1 MPLRV
6 SVDYMT
12 DSGARSLAAA
22 VCLQA
27 IKDYDRLCD
36 MLARGKIRE
45 DDRGNLVPGPTFHR
59 SHYIGKKRYGKT
71 LSNYSFA
78 EIERFFLTNSELW
91 TDTPSEISVNFLLK
105 RKRDAMRRA
114 RRK

>member
-1 MPLRV
+1 MPLRW

-59 SHYIGKKRYGKT
+59 SHYIGKKRYGET
-71 LSNYSFA
+71 LPNYSFA
-78 EIERFFLTNSELW
+78 EIERFFPDEQRIVDGHALGN
-91 TDTPSEISVNFLLK
+91 I
-105 RKRDAMRRA
+105 RKFFA
-114 RRK
+114 KTQT